1 MLSGTPAQRAM
12 AQSSK
17 MYATPS
23 MSPYLLTKIDQL
35 INCGLIILGK
45 ANMTV
50 SLLRNKASRCASR

>member
-1 MLSGTPAQRAM
+1 M

-23 MSPYLLTKIDQL
+23 MSTYRLTKIAQL

-50 SLLRNKASRCASR
+50 SLLRNKASSCASR